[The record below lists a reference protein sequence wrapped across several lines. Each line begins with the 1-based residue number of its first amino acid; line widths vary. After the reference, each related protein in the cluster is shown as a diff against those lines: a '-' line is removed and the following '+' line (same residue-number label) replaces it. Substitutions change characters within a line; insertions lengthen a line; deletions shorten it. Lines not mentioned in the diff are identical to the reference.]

1 MKNLTDIKH
10 RIKSIAETRKITK
23 AMETISIAKM
33 RKALSIFESNMVF
46 YNRIRTVMT
55 DIIRHTKDVDNI
67 YLKPRKGDRSIF
79 IVIASDKGLAGG
91 YNNNVLVEAWKK
103 IENIKDKHI
112 FTVGQV
118 AREFFQKRNIMV
130 DIEFT
135 HLTQD
140 PTFFDAVNIVESVI
154 DLYKKNL
161 TDKVY
166 IVYTEMINSTS
177 MRPNILKLLP
187 LSEQEVTKDIKE
199 DEDKDEYYFKE
210 LYYDPSPEEV
220 LHELVPQYL
229 AGIVYGALVQSVAS
243 EHSSRMM
250 AMSNATRNA
259 SEILEQLN
267 LDYNRARQ
275 ESITNEISEIVSAS
289 MQNANT

>member
-33 RKALSIFESNMVF
+33 RKALAVYESNMVF
-46 YNRIRTVMT
+46 FNRIRTVMT
-55 DIIRHTKDVDNI
+55 DIIHHSKDVSNI
-67 YLKPRKGDRSIF
+67 FMRPRKGSRCIF

-91 YNNNVLVEAWKK
+91 YNNNVLIEAWKK
-103 IENIKDKHI
+103 IEKVEDKHI
-112 FTVGQV
+112 ITVGQV
-118 AREFFQKRNIMV
+118 AREFFQKRKIMI
-130 DIEFT
+130 DIEFS

-140 PTFFDAVNIVESVI
+140 PTFFDAVNIVDSII
-154 DLYKKNL
+154 DLYKQNL

-166 IVYTEMINSTS
+166 VVYTEMVNSTS
-177 MRPNILKLLP
+177 MRPAILKLLP

-210 LYYDPSPEEV
+210 LLYDPTPDEV
-220 LHELVPQYL
+220 LEELVPQYL
-229 AGIVYGALVQSVAS
+229 SGIVYGTLVQSVAS

-259 SEILEQLN
+259 GEILDELN

-275 ESITNEISEIVSAS
+275 ESITNELSEIITAG
-289 MQNANT
+289 MQKA